1 MTFALWQA
9 FAVGRSSRV
18 TRRKAASDP
27 LRNSTSIYECFSTH
41 GNSGGGV
48 CALLYGLSAR
58 PGTKYEKKSGMEC
71 RPIFAKTPK
80 IVRQSECLRH
90 SPTMSQTFSTKYV
103 DFFLFQRKDEVTY
116 PSSPSP
122 EPYMPIC
129 LLPGSFLGC
138 VAI

>member
-58 PGTKYEKKSGMEC
+58 PGTKYEKKKWYGMSADIRENTEN
-71 RPIFAKTPK
+71 RPT
-80 IVRQSECLRH
+80 E
-90 SPTMSQTFSTKYV
+90 
-103 DFFLFQRKDEVTY
+103 
-116 PSSPSP
+116 
-122 EPYMPIC
+122 
-129 LLPGSFLGC
+129 
-138 VAI
+138 